1 MSDAHEPESSSK
13 EPLEEVSLS
22 SSVYL
27 RLRGLPVQ
35 RRRRKRR
42 VIDADDKDAPFM
54 PGRDPKG
61 LGFVLQAVTRA
72 DIDQGDV
79 GGEGGVAHDVIR

>member
-1 MSDAHEPESSSK
+1 MHAGQPGDARHDLGVVGHLRHPLGADVAGDLDLAQAGGLQAVHEFD
-13 EPLEEVSLS
+13 LVS
-22 SSVYL
+22 
-27 RLRGLPVQ
+27 
-35 RRRRKRR
+35 
-42 VIDADDKDAPFM
+42 
-54 PGRDPKG
+54 GRHG